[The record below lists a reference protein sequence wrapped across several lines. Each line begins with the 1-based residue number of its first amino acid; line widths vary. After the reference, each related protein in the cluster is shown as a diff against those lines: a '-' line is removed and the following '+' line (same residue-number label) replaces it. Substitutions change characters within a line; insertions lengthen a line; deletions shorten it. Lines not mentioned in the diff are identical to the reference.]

1 MITTS
6 YSRMSNIPRRT
17 VRTYLIEVADTEPT
31 YLRGREVASDLDSS
45 PKAVAQYLS
54 QLQGD
59 LVDLS
64 LEKWG
69 RSKST
74 TWRLEMNTQ

>member
-1 MITTS
+1 
-6 YSRMSNIPRRT
+6 MSNISRQT
-17 VRTYLIEVADTEPT
+17 VRRYLVETADAEPT
-31 YLRGREVASDLDSS
+31 YLRAREIASDLDGS

-54 QLQGD
+54 QLQD
-59 LVDLS
+59 ELVDVS

-74 TWRLEMNTQ
+74 TWRLEVSES

>member
-1 MITTS
+1 
-6 YSRMSNIPRRT
+6 MSNITRQT
-17 VRTYLIEVADTEPT
+17 VRAYLVETADTEPT
-31 YLRGREVASDLDSS
+31 YLRAREIANDLDGS

-54 QLQGD
+54 QLQND
-59 LVDLS
+59 LADVS

-74 TWRLEMNTQ
+74 TWRLEVSTA

>member
-1 MITTS
+1 
-6 YSRMSNIPRRT
+6 MSNISRRR
-17 VRTYLIEVADTEPT
+17 VRAYLVETADTEPT
-31 YLRGREVASDLDSS
+31 YLRAREIASDLDGS

-54 QLQGD
+54 RLEDD
-59 LVDLS
+59 LVDVS

-74 TWRLEMNTQ
+74 TWRLEVNTL